1 MGEAKAKANA
11 KVNTSETEKGEE
23 MLNGSSLKKKR
34 GRPKKNKTEDEQDEE
49 RIASSAHSPS
59 SPMVSSQT
67 ASHQSQYITNGGAA
81 PNSSALQ
88 AQAEENLVSS
98 SSPNFYESEPKVVCV
113 AVQTPN
119 KLLKSLVASKVDKGS
134 KPTKEHDAQIAAQA

>member
-1 MGEAKAKANA
+1 
-11 KVNTSETEKGEE
+11 
-23 MLNGSSLKKKR
+23 
-34 GRPKKNKTEDEQDEE
+34 
-49 RIASSAHSPS
+49 
-59 SPMVSSQT
+59 MVSSQT
-67 ASHQSQYITNGGAA
+67 TSHQSQYITNGGSA

-119 KLLKSLVASKVDKGS
+119 KLLKSLVASKAEKGA
-134 KPTKEHDAQIAAQA
+134 KPTKEHDAQIAAQAKKDAEKEFRQFAEKVTKLSMD